1 MSWMSWM
8 GKLVRRRAFPLIAS
22 AGLIVVGMYTTTW
35 GPALLSRTEWAL
47 PYDLWG
53 TLIAT
58 TRLAHGNIGGIYAPP
73 TGLIS
78 LPGAAVILVPCAAL
92 ISALGL
98 SLDIPGPHNL
108 HPGVWLVAGPYQI
121 ALCCVT
127 LFAADALAE
136 RLGAEFWKR
145 GLLAAASASIL
156 WSVSARWG
164 HPEDAVAVGLLL
176 YAILAQSRARPG
188 LAGWL
193 AGAAVCVQPLVLL
206 ALPVMLAVLPWR
218 RMVPFLVR
226 AALPSVLLLGAVA
239 IANWHDTY
247 RSVTS
252 QPNSPVIN
260 HPTAW
265 TSLAPQLAGQN
276 VAAGPFRLATILLA
290 CLCALAV
297 RRHWRSRI
305 SPAGK
310 EGLPGT
316 GQQEMERHAGDP
328 WPTALLASVLWWV
341 ALTLALRS
349 FFEPVMVSYY
359 PWPPMA
365 VALITAA
372 TLSWPRLFTAGILA
386 GALTAAAQGPSHTV
400 WIWWVPIVAGLVVL
414 LAISWP
420 RASIGTAPLVRAG
433 GHPRGIP
440 ARPGTAPGEALP
452 SPGAAR
458 ARRHMTTGGS
468 ISSRAGRLAVRPSP
482 DEVPCS
488 RRFTH
493 GARYSLA
500 HLASSRRAATQAA
513 LAMAGTGAS
522 GRSAS
527 SGSRQSSV
535 TGMPRTSQ
543 DRSAIRWCDCPV
555 RCSRS
560 GDQADGDRRNRID
573 HRSTR

>member
-1 MSWMSWM
+1 MHWIREQ
-8 GKLVRRRAFPLIAS
+8 VRRRALPLIAS
-22 AGLIVVGMYTTTW
+22 AGLIVMGMYTTTW
-35 GPALLSRTEWAL
+35 GPAMLGRTEWAL

-108 HPGVWLVAGPYQI
+108 HPAVWLVAGPYQI

-136 RLGAEFWKR
+136 QLGVRFWKR
-145 GLLAAASASIL
+145 GLLAAASAGIL

-176 YAILAQSRARPG
+176 YAILAQSRARLG
-188 LAGWL
+188 RAGWL

-226 AALPSVLLLGAVA
+226 AALPSVLLVGAAA

-247 RSVTS
+247 TSVTS
-252 QPNSPVIN
+252 QPDSPVIN

-265 TSLAPQLAGQN
+265 TSLAPHMAGQN

-297 RRHWRSRI
+297 RRHWQNRPG
-305 SPAGK
+305 PAAGA
-310 EGLPGT
+310 GMPGT
-316 GQQEMERHAGDP
+316 GWRDGAP
-328 WPTALLASVLWWV
+328 WPATLLADVLWWV

-365 VALITAA
+365 VALIAAA
-372 TLSWPRLFTAGILA
+372 TLSWPRLFAAGIVA
-386 GALTAAAQGPSHTV
+386 GGLTAAAQGPSHAV
-400 WIWWVPIVAGLVVL
+400 WIWWVPIVAGLAVL
-414 LAISWP
+414 LFISRP
-420 RASIGTAPLVRAG
+420 KASVRPAPLVRE
-433 GHPRGIP
+433 PV
-440 ARPGTAPGEALP
+440 
-452 SPGAAR
+452 
-458 ARRHMTTGGS
+458 TT
-468 ISSRAGRLAVRPSP
+468 RDA
-482 DEVPCS
+482 
-488 RRFTH
+488 
-493 GARYSLA
+493 
-500 HLASSRRAATQAA
+500 
-513 LAMAGTGAS
+513 
-522 GRSAS
+522 
-527 SGSRQSSV
+527 
-535 TGMPRTSQ
+535 
-543 DRSAIRWCDCPV
+543 
-555 RCSRS
+555 
-560 GDQADGDRRNRID
+560 
-573 HRSTR
+573 

>member
-1 MSWMSWM
+1 M
-8 GKLVRRRAFPLIAS
+8 GWLRERARRRVLAFIAS
-22 AGLIVVGMYTTTW
+22 AGLVVVGMYTTTW
-35 GPALLSRTEWAL
+35 GPAMLSRTEWAL

-58 TRLAHGNIGGIYAPP
+58 TRMAHGNIGGIYAAP

-78 LPGAAVILVPCAAL
+78 LPGAAVILLPCAAL

-98 SLDIPGPHNL
+98 SLAIPGPHNL
-108 HPGVWLVAGPYQI
+108 HPAVWLVAGPYQI

-136 RLGAEFWKR
+136 QLGVRFWKR
-145 GLLAAASASIL
+145 GLLAAASAGIL

-164 HPEDAVAVGLLL
+164 HPEVAVAVGLLL
-176 YAILAQSRARPG
+176 YAILAQSRARLG

-218 RMVPFLVR
+218 RMAPFLVR

-265 TSLAPQLAGQN
+265 TSLASPMAGQN

-297 RRHWRSRI
+297 RRLWQART
-305 SPAGK
+305 AQQA
-310 EGLPGT
+310 ETDLQGT
-316 GQQEMERHAGDP
+316 GLGDGAS
-328 WPTALLASVLWWV
+328 WPATLLADVLWWV

-365 VALITAA
+365 VALIAAA
-372 TLSWPRLFTAGILA
+372 TLSWSRLLTAGILA
-386 GALTAAAQGPSHTV
+386 GGLTAAAQGPSHAV
-400 WIWWVPIVAGLVVL
+400 WIWWVPLVAGLAVL
-414 LAISWP
+414 LLICWPKAIIRP
-420 RASIGTAPLVRAG
+420 
-433 GHPRGIP
+433 P
-440 ARPGTAPGEALP
+440 ALLP
-452 SPGAAR
+452 EPVA
-458 ARRHMTTGGS
+458 TGK
-468 ISSRAGRLAVRPSP
+468 V
-482 DEVPCS
+482 
-488 RRFTH
+488 
-493 GARYSLA
+493 
-500 HLASSRRAATQAA
+500 
-513 LAMAGTGAS
+513 
-522 GRSAS
+522 
-527 SGSRQSSV
+527 
-535 TGMPRTSQ
+535 
-543 DRSAIRWCDCPV
+543 
-555 RCSRS
+555 
-560 GDQADGDRRNRID
+560 
-573 HRSTR
+573 

>member
-1 MSWMSWM
+1 M
-8 GKLVRRRAFPLIAS
+8 GWLRERARRRVLALIAS
-22 AGLIVVGMYTTTW
+22 AGLVVVGMYTTTW
-35 GPALLSRTEWAL
+35 GPAMLGRTEWAL

-58 TRLAHGNIGGIYAPP
+58 TRMAHGNIGGIYAPP

-78 LPGAAVILVPCAAL
+78 LPGAAVILLPCAAL

-108 HPGVWLVAGPYQI
+108 HPDVWLVAGPYQI
-121 ALCCVT
+121 AVCCVT

-136 RLGAEFWKR
+136 QLGVRFWKR
-145 GLLAAASASIL
+145 GLLAAASAGIL

-176 YAILAQSRARPG
+176 YAILAQSKGRLG
-188 LAGWL
+188 VAGWL

-226 AALPSVLLLGAVA
+226 AALPSALLLGAVA

-252 QPNSPVIN
+252 QPDSPVIN

-265 TSLAPQLAGQN
+265 TSLAPQMAGQN

-297 RRHWRSRI
+297 RRHWQHQMSQRAQ
-305 SPAGK
+305 AGQPGTGLQGS
-310 EGLPGT
+310 GLPGP
-316 GQQEMERHAGDP
+316 GLPGPGLPGPGLPGPALRGDAP
-328 WPTALLASVLWWV
+328 WPTTLLADVLWWV

-365 VALITAA
+365 VALIAAA
-372 TLSWPRLFTAGILA
+372 TLSWPRLLAAGLLA
-386 GALTAAAQGPSHTV
+386 GGLTAAAQGPSHAV
-400 WIWWVPIVAGLVVL
+400 WIWWVPIVAGLAML
-414 LAISWP
+414 LLLCWP
-420 RASIGTAPLVRAG
+420 KAGVRAAPLLR
-433 GHPRGIP
+433 
-440 ARPGTAPGEALP
+440 RPVTTSEA
-452 SPGAAR
+452 
-458 ARRHMTTGGS
+458 
-468 ISSRAGRLAVRPSP
+468 
-482 DEVPCS
+482 
-488 RRFTH
+488 
-493 GARYSLA
+493 
-500 HLASSRRAATQAA
+500 
-513 LAMAGTGAS
+513 
-522 GRSAS
+522 
-527 SGSRQSSV
+527 
-535 TGMPRTSQ
+535 
-543 DRSAIRWCDCPV
+543 
-555 RCSRS
+555 
-560 GDQADGDRRNRID
+560 
-573 HRSTR
+573 

>member
-1 MSWMSWM
+1 M
-8 GKLVRRRAFPLIAS
+8 GWIRELAMRRAFPLIAS

-35 GPALLSRTEWAL
+35 GPAILGRSEWAL

-78 LPGAAVILVPCAAL
+78 LPGAAVILLPCAAL

-136 RLGAEFWKR
+136 RLGVDFWKR
-145 GLLAAASASIL
+145 GLLAGASAGIL

-176 YAILAQSRARPG
+176 YAILAQSRARLG

-218 RMVPFLVR
+218 RMGPFLVR

-252 QPNSPVIN
+252 QPDSPVIN

-265 TSLAPQLAGQN
+265 TSLAPQMAGQN

-297 RRHWRSRI
+297 RRQWQSRM
-305 SPAGK
+305 SPAG
-310 EGLPGT
+310 EASLPGT
-316 GQQEMERHAGDP
+316 GRQEAEWRGGAP
-328 WPTALLASVLWWV
+328 WPAAPWSTELLAGVLWWV

-372 TLSWPRLFTAGILA
+372 TLSWPRLFAAGILA
-386 GALTAAAQGPSHTV
+386 GALTAAAQGPSHAV
-400 WIWWVPIVAGLVVL
+400 WIWWVPIVAGLAVL

-420 RASIGTAPLVRAG
+420 RASTRTAPLVREPVTT
-433 GHPRGIP
+433 H
-440 ARPGTAPGEALP
+440 EA
-452 SPGAAR
+452 
-458 ARRHMTTGGS
+458 
-468 ISSRAGRLAVRPSP
+468 
-482 DEVPCS
+482 
-488 RRFTH
+488 
-493 GARYSLA
+493 
-500 HLASSRRAATQAA
+500 
-513 LAMAGTGAS
+513 
-522 GRSAS
+522 
-527 SGSRQSSV
+527 
-535 TGMPRTSQ
+535 
-543 DRSAIRWCDCPV
+543 
-555 RCSRS
+555 
-560 GDQADGDRRNRID
+560 
-573 HRSTR
+573 